1 MSRQTPPASTLAAL
15 LARAV
20 TGAGGGEGVDG
31 TEDRILDAAMTEVA
45 ARGTRATTMDD
56 VAAGAGVARM
66 TVFRRFGSKSALL
79 ERLALRELR
88 AFLERVD
95 AALDAVDDPAESV
108 AEAFVQC
115 VRFGADHP
123 LVARLVRHEPA
134 ATFARLTTGD
144 PSPLEL
150 GRLYV
155 AARIRADI
163 PAATLREDPDAIAD
177 VLVRLAATYVLVPSV
192 AVDLSDEA
200 AAREFARRVLAPLV
214 I

>member
-1 MSRQTPPASTLAAL
+1 MARQTPTTSTLAAL
-15 LARAV
+15 IARAV
-20 TGAGGGEGVDG
+20 TGGGGAGADD

-45 ARGTRATTMDD
+45 ARGTKATTMDD
-56 VAAGAGVARM
+56 VAATAGVARM
-66 TVFRRFGSKSALL
+66 TVFRRFGSKTSLL
-79 ERLALRELR
+79 ERLVLRELR

-95 AALDAVDDPAESV
+95 RALDAVDDPAESV

-115 VRFGADHP
+115 VRAGSGHP

-134 ATFARLTTGD
+134 ATFARLATGD

-155 AARIRADI
+155 AARIRADL
-163 PAATLREDPDAIAD
+163 PADTLREDPDVIAD

-192 AVDLSDEA
+192 AVDVSDED

-214 I
+214 T

>member
-1 MSRQTPPASTLAAL
+1 MARPTPTPSTLAAL

-20 TGAGGGEGVDG
+20 TGGEDAGADG
-31 TEDRILDAAMTEVA
+31 TEDRILDAAMAEVA
-45 ARGTRATTMDD
+45 EHGTKATTMDD
-56 VAAGAGVARM
+56 VALTAGVARM

-79 ERLALRELR
+79 ERLVLRELR

-95 AALDAVDDPAESV
+95 AALDAVPDPADRV

-115 VRFGADHP
+115 VRIATEHP

-134 ATFARLTTGD
+134 RTFARLTSGE
-144 PSPLEL
+144 PSPLEF

-163 PAATLREDPDAIAD
+163 PPGTLREDPDAVAD

-214 I
+214 V